1 MRTNLWSLVDVS
13 ATLAVHKLSYKTN
26 LTIKTV
32 VINAIVM
39 SALYYVYE
47 NALQLI
53 QSILVI
59 GEKSQ
64 YDVAN

>member
-1 MRTNLWSLVDVS
+1 
-13 ATLAVHKLSYKTN
+13 
-26 LTIKTV
+26 
-32 VINAIVM
+32 M